1 MKRLTNHHLLS
12 VLLACLLLAQMAVAT
27 VGWHIDFPHQ
37 HEQHE
42 HEMAHHSVTFAEHDH
57 VAQDGTVEHHHHC
70 YHGTTANVA
79 LPFASFSLP
88 LTATTTF
95 IPTAIIDPYR
105 NPHADLLIRPPIA

>member
-1 MKRLTNHHLLS
+1 MNKLPIHRLLS
-12 VLLACLLLAQMAVAT
+12 LLLACLLLAQVAVAT

-37 HEQHE
+37 HEHE
-42 HEMAHHSVTFAEHDH
+42 VAHHSVVLAEHDH

-70 YHGTTANVA
+70 CHDTTANVA

-88 LTATTTF
+88 LTETTTF

-105 NPHADLLIRPPIA
+105 APHADLLIRPPIA